1 MLCWLICVCYAQP
14 QVRAKQM
21 MLTALKCAAI
31 WFASYFAMWIAKLL
45 LSSAFTDQNA
55 FRTAWEALATH
66 IGVTKPEGTEELY
79 NKGTVLIAAFK
90 HLFDWPML
98 FISAGVAVVAAVT
111 MALSRTD
118 KHSYARALVMLA
130 VSLAPILW
138 TLVATEPMYKCMH
151 FQYRILA
158 VTMLGGF
165 YFWLMSVK
173 RNRLPDLRISEA
185 NDSTK
190 AQ

>member
-1 MLCWLICVCYAQP
+1 MLY
-14 QVRAKQM
+14 
-21 MLTALKCAAI
+21 
-31 WFASYFAMWIAKLL
+31 
-45 LSSAFTDQNA
+45 D
-55 FRTAWEALATH
+55 
-66 IGVTKPEGTEELY
+66 KPA
-79 NKGTVLIAAFK
+79 VLIAAFK

-98 FISAGVAVVAAVT
+98 FISAGIAVIAAIYMVF
-111 MALSRTD
+111 SRTD

-130 VSLAPILW
+130 VSFLPILW

-173 RNRLPDLRISEA
+173 RDRLPDFHISEA
-185 NDSTK
+185 AKSE
-190 AQ
+190 